1 MYFLKLI
8 KALNKNEKT
17 IRNKPKS
24 CKKKKS
30 IFLNTIIDFVTDL

>member
-8 KALNKNEKT
+8 KALNKNKRQLG
-17 IRNKPKS
+17 INLNHV
-24 CKKKKS
+24 KKKKS